1 MPLLLTAINWESDK
15 SFDSSNWH
23 FEDLDT
29 ELLGDYVFCLLLYSQ
44 SSIKFTNE
52 PPQGVKPGL
61 KRTYAGITQDQLDIT
76 NMPQWKPTLYAV
88 AFLHTVVQVKQWTFE
103 VFFSILLW

>member
-1 MPLLLTAINWESDK
+1 MPLLFTAINWEFDK
-15 SFDSSNWH
+15 SFHRSNWQ
-23 FEDLDT
+23 FEDLGT
-29 ELLGDYVFCLLLYSQ
+29 KLLDDHVCCLLFYLQ

-88 AFLHTVVQVKQWTFE
+88 AFVHTVVQVKQ
-103 VFFSILLW
+103 